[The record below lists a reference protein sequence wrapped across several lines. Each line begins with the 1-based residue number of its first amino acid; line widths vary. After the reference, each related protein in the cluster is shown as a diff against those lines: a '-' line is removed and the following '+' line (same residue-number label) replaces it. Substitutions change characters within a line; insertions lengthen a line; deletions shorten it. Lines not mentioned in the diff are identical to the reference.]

1 MYYLRHLKSK
11 LKYSGP
17 LRIITGGLYKLKIT
31 IQLYYIVQEGLA
43 EGKIPA
49 YEPELAGYTLEYL
62 GPQDIDS
69 LCAIPLRNT
78 TRARY
83 VDFFKHGC
91 LCLGLKKEGRLVA
104 FTWSNLKQMSYAVHT
119 RPLNSDEAYL
129 FDAYTLMDYRGKGIA
144 PYLRYQMYNELAKR
158 GRVKLYS
165 ISEYL
170 NTPSIKFKEKLNGQI
185 IALYVWVRLFDR
197 WVWHKLV
204 KEYSQKPF

>member
-17 LRIITGGLYKLKIT
+17 LRIIIGGLYKLKIT

-43 EGKIPA
+43 GGKIPA
-49 YEPELAGYTLEYL
+49 YESGLDGYTLEYL

-69 LCAIPLRNT
+69 LCAIPLRIT
-78 TRARY
+78 TRAQY
-83 VDFFKHGC
+83 VDYFKHGC
-91 LCLGLKKEGRLVA
+91 LCLGLKKEGRLAA
-104 FTWSNLKQMSYAVHT
+104 FTWSNLKQMSYAVYT
-119 RPLNSDEAYL
+119 RPLKSDEAYL

-144 PYLRYQMYNELAKR
+144 PYLRYQMYKELAKL

-170 NTPSIKFKEKLNGQI
+170 NTSSIKFKQKLNGKI
-185 IALYVWVRLFDR
+185 VALYIWIKLFDG
-197 WVWHKLV
+197 WEWHKLI
-204 KEYSQKPF
+204 KEYSQKPL